1 MLSFIIIGRNEGW
14 KLTKC
19 FESVIKTIEVNNL
32 TDSEVIY
39 VDSKSTDDSITRAKK
54 FPKVKIF
61 QITGHCNAAIGRN
74 IGAKE
79 AKGDVFFFIDG
90 DMEIKSSFLPLV
102 YNEKS
107 GLRCQLV
114 SGQVKNYNYDKE
126 DNLLGTS
133 YQFKKLIKEK
143 YFTTSGGIFLI
154 KKRLWDENN
163 GMDINFELGEDHDFV
178 LRLTKQGYPLLRKP
192 EIIANHYT
200 ISYTHSSRVWKTL
213 FSGNIFYSKSL
224 LYRKH
229 VLNKYIFI
237 KMLREDYSLLILL
250 FSSILSIMF
259 HIYYPLVLYLLI
271 VLLRVIKSKN
281 KLKTRL
287 RLLIYFPIR
296 DITTFFG
303 IFFFFTCT
311 NIKIKYKEL

>member
-1 MLSFIIIGRNEGW
+1 MSISFIVIGKNEA
-14 KLTKC
+14 KNLQKC
-19 FESVIKTIEVNNL
+19 FHSIFDTINYNNL
-32 TDSEVIY
+32 KKYEVIY

-61 QITGHCNAAIGRN
+61 HITGHCNAAIGRN

-143 YFTTSGGIFLI
+143 YFTTAGGIFLI
-154 KKRLWDENN
+154 KKRLWDE
-163 GMDINFELGEDHDFV
+163 
-178 LRLTKQGYPLLRKP
+178 
-192 EIIANHYT
+192 
-200 ISYTHSSRVWKTL
+200 
-213 FSGNIFYSKSL
+213 
-224 LYRKH
+224 
-229 VLNKYIFI
+229 I
-237 KMLREDYSLLILL
+237 K
-250 FSSILSIMF
+250 
-259 HIYYPLVLYLLI
+259 
-271 VLLRVIKSKN
+271 K
-281 KLKTRL
+281 
-287 RLLIYFPIR
+287 
-296 DITTFFG
+296 
-303 IFFFFTCT
+303 
-311 NIKIKYKEL
+311 